1 MTPAPPKS
9 GSVLR
14 RREFI
19 GLAAGATLGAILP
32 RVSRAQQQPRAG
44 VRRLGALTVTAPHDS
59 VSTGRAAVLKQ
70 SLAALD
76 WQEGANLRIDW
87 HDGDGDI
94 ALIERAAD
102 ELIASAPDVLL
113 AVGTP
118 CVTALRQ
125 RTSTIPIVFAV
136 VTDPIDQGFIAGLAH
151 PGGNVTGFTDYDG
164 PMAGKWLEMLM
175 QITPRAAQV
184 AVLYNPSTAPFAE
197 IMMRT
202 LQAATP
208 SLAVTVRTVPL
219 LDAAGIAPAI
229 TALSAEKNMALLVL
243 PDFFTMTNRASIL
256 TSAAQASVPA
266 VYWNRAFVADGGLM
280 SYGTDNSDIIRRA
293 AGYIDRILRG
303 EKPADLPVQNPTK
316 FELAIN
322 LKTAKAIGVT
332 FSPALLAT
340 ADEVIE

>member
-1 MTPAPPKS
+1 MTAPPLIS

-19 GLAAGATLGAILP
+19 GLAAGATLGVILP
-32 RVSRAQQQPRAG
+32 RGSRAQQPRAG
-44 VRRLGALTVTAPHDS
+44 VRRLGVLTVTAPNDS

-76 WQEGANLRIDW
+76 WQEGANLRIAW
-87 HDGDGDI
+87 RDGDGDI
-94 ALIERAAD
+94 ALIERCAD

-118 CVTALRQ
+118 SVEALRQ

-136 VTDPIDQGFIAGLAH
+136 VTDPIDQGFITGLAH

-175 QITPRAAQV
+175 QLSPSAVQV
-184 AVLYNPSTAPFAE
+184 AVLYNPSTAQFAE
-197 IMMRT
+197 IIMRT
-202 LQAATP
+202 LKAATP
-208 SLAVTVRTVPL
+208 SLAVTVRAVPL
-219 LDAAGIAPAI
+219 HDAAVIAPAI
-229 TALSAEKNMALLVL
+229 TALSTDKNTALLVL
-243 PDFFTMTNRASIL
+243 PDFFTMTHRASIL
-256 TSAAQASVPA
+256 VSAAQANLPA
-266 VYWNRAFVADGGLM
+266 IYWNRAFVTDGGLM

-293 AGYIDRILRG
+293 AGYIDRILKG

-322 LKTAKAIGVT
+322 LKTARAIGVT
-332 FSPALLAT
+332 FSPVLLAT